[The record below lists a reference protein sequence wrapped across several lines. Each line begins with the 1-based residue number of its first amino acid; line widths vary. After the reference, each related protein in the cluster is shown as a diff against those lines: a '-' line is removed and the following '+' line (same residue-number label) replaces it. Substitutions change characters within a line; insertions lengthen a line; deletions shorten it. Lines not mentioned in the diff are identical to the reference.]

1 MSLSMECGVAGLY
14 CRRFIAMWLQRGG
27 DDDHVLTDAREASP
41 LSLLCCV
48 VVFVEWFRSVVLWSS
63 KTSFFFSVSNLSL
76 DGGGSSAVSLK
87 FVYRGKEV
95 EVRFRRYACRPMCRP
110 RRGGAAALLRFS
122 VGADDSSKR
131 SSTRILPAPTMRRA
145 ASSGAPGRN
154 RTVQQHLCHQ
164 IRR

>member
-48 VVFVEWFRSVVLWSS
+48 LWCSSGGCVVVVFENIY
-63 KTSFFFSVSNLSL
+63 FFLSVSNLSL
-76 DGGGSSAVSLK
+76 DGGSSAAVSLK
-87 FVYRGKEV
+87 FVHRGKEV

>member
-1 MSLSMECGVAGLY
+1 MECGVAGLY

-48 VVFVEWFRSVVLWSS
+48 LWCSSGCVVVFENIYFL
-63 KTSFFFSVSNLSL
+63 SVSNLSR
-76 DGGGSSAVSLK
+76 DGGSSAVLQLYLSLK